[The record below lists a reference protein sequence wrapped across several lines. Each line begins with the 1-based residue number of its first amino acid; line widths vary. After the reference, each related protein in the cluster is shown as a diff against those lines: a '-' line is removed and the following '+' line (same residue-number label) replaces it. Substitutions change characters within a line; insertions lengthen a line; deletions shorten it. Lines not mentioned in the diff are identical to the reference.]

1 MSTCNDRQ
9 WVDATHDSGS
19 TLALSLSLAR
29 THSQT
34 RSAPLNVTC
43 SARPHDTR
51 TRSRNL
57 ISMMSL
63 SLKHIPCP
71 AGNACTAFQCI
82 FGHERDEKPQS
93 PASASQIQGEN
104 VNDQG
109 AKAATKGAE
118 NDSDGAQLPVNP
130 KPDTI
135 TRPVSPP
142 PLKRPASRN
151 PTASSPPQKKL
162 ARREHTNTTAAP
174 SKGDKTAAAKPTGPT
189 AQSTPSLATKAKVTA
204 AKPESLNPRLLKHS
218 PASHETRVKLLR
230 MLHAEY
236 ERLNK
241 ELKADANDEEEK
253 LVFTEQELIQKALTE
268 EQAIAI
274 EKASVYANVMK
285 NKVMSYKRM
294 KVPQWKEEL
303 QRNQAPKRAETTGV
317 AKPKEIKT
325 GLTPP
330 QEIQILRR
338 ILTPIDNLGNH
349 GYVPEI
355 PAEEAVRRARE
366 GKEAA
371 QGWEK
376 CDRCMQRFQVF
387 PGRRSEDGALT
398 SGGTCNFHWGK
409 AYVPSKSPGD
419 RTRVSKRYIC
429 CGEAVGDSAGC
440 KKNDF
445 HVFKAGDARTLAAVL
460 NFENTPENAN
470 IPADRAVGFDCEMAY
485 TVYGMELIRLTAV
498 SWPDGGEL
506 LDVLVQP
513 LGEILDLNSRYSG
526 VWPEDMAR
534 AQPWTS
540 FDDLVPGKV
549 SEPEPGSEDG
559 EVRKKDIRIVSSPE
573 IARSLLFSLIAPTTP
588 LIGHGLENDLNAVR
602 IVHPVIVDTALLY
615 PHKAGLPYRNGLK
628 QLMDY
633 HLNRKIQ
640 QETGPKVVGHDSA
653 EDARAAGELALLK
666 VANEWSK
673 LQRQGW
679 RFENGELVKPH
690 A

>member
-1 MSTCNDRQ
+1 
-9 WVDATHDSGS
+9 
-19 TLALSLSLAR
+19 
-29 THSQT
+29 
-34 RSAPLNVTC
+34 
-43 SARPHDTR
+43 
-51 TRSRNL
+51 
-57 ISMMSL
+57 MSL

-82 FGHERDEKPQS
+82 FGHERDKKPQS
-93 PASASQIQGEN
+93 PASASQTQGESA
-104 VNDQG
+104 NDQG
-109 AKAATKGAE
+109 AKAITKGAE
-118 NDSDGAQLPVNP
+118 NDSDGAQLPLNP

-135 TRPVSPP
+135 RRPVSPP

-151 PTASSPPQKKL
+151 PTASSPPQKKF
-162 ARREHTNTTAAP
+162 ARREHANTPAAP
-174 SKGDKTAAAKPTGPT
+174 SNGDKTAAAKPAGPT
-189 AQSTPSLATKAKVTA
+189 AQPTPSSAGKTKGTA

-253 LVFTEQELIQKALTE
+253 LVFTGQELIQKALTE

-303 QRNQAPKRAETTGV
+303 QRNHAPKKAETTGV

-325 GLTPP
+325 GLTPS
-330 QEIQILRR
+330 QEVQILRK
-338 ILTPIDNLGNH
+338 ILTPIDHLANH

-419 RTRVSKRYIC
+419 RTRVAKRYIC

-460 NFENTPENAN
+460 NFEKTPENVN
-470 IPADRAVGFDCEMAY
+470 VPADRAVGFDCEMAY

-549 SEPEPGSEDG
+549 SEPESGSEDG

-602 IVHPVIVDTALLY
+602 IVHPVVVDTALLY

-679 RFENGELVKPH
+679 KFENGELVKPPG
-690 A
+690 